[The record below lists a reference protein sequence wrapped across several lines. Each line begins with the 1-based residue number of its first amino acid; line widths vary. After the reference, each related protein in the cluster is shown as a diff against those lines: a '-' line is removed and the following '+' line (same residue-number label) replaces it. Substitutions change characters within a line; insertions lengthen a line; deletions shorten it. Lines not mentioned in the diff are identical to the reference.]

1 MGILILMA
9 TEALQINNLTV
20 RYPLRGGVLGRIQH
34 YFTAVE
40 DFSFSLKTGEI
51 LAVVGESGCG
61 KSSLAQ
67 ALVGLAPWTKGEMTL
82 LGQKYNPASRKD
94 LTLIRRQ
101 MQMVFQDP
109 FSSLNPRQT
118 VSEILMYPLLARGFS
133 RIESTQKIKETL
145 SLVGL
150 SIEALSRFP
159 HAFSGGQRQRIGI
172 ARSLVLSPKI
182 LICDEVTSALDVSVQ
197 AQVIQVLDEIR
208 RHAGISL
215 IFISHD
221 MQVVR
226 ALADNVIV
234 MYLGQIQ
241 EKGSVSQVLSS
252 PKHPY
257 TKALIKS
264 IPTLD
269 REHPPEILE
278 GDWASQGIPQTGCR
292 FAPRCPQKTSLC
304 TEGKIPL
311 EMVDSVLCRCILNR
325 ST

>member
-1 MGILILMA
+1 MSIPMA
-9 TEALQINNLTV
+9 TEALTIENLTV
-20 RYPLRGGVLGRIQH
+20 RYPMRGGVLGRVQQF
-34 YFTAVE
+34 FTAVE
-40 DFSFSLKTGEI
+40 DFSFSLETGEI
-51 LAVVGESGCG
+51 LAIVGESGCG
-61 KSSLAQ
+61 KSTLAQ
-67 ALVGLAPWTKGEMTL
+67 ALVGLAPWTIGKMTL
-82 LGQKYNPASRKD
+82 LGEELKPSSRKD

-133 RIESTQKIKETL
+133 RIESSQKIKETL

-150 SIEALSRFP
+150 STEVLSRFP

-208 RHAGISL
+208 RQAGISL

-234 MYLGQIQ
+234 MYLGQIM
-241 EKGSVSQVLSS
+241 EKGSVSQVLNS

-278 GDWASQGIPQTGCR
+278 GDWATHASPKTGCR
-292 FAPRCPQKTSLC
+292 FAPRCPQRMPHC
-304 TEGKIPL
+304 TEDSIPL
-311 EMVDSVLCRCILNR
+311 DSMDSVLCRCVLGR
-325 ST
+325 PS

>member
-1 MGILILMA
+1 MGS
-9 TEALQINNLTV
+9 EALKINNLTV

-34 YFTAVE
+34 FFTAVE
-40 DFSFSLKTGEI
+40 DFSFSLELGEI

-67 ALVGLAPWTKGEMTL
+67 ALVGLAPWTSGEMNL
-82 LGQKYNPASRKD
+82 LGQKLNPSSHKD

-133 RIESTQKIKETL
+133 RIESMKKIKETF

-150 SIEALSRFP
+150 STEVLSRFP

-208 RHAGISL
+208 RQAGIAL

-234 MYLGQIQ
+234 MYLGQIM
-241 EKGSVSQVLSS
+241 EKGSVSQVLKS
-252 PKHPY
+252 PQHPY

-269 REHPPEILE
+269 RNHPPEILE
-278 GDWASQGIPQTGCR
+278 GDWALQAPPQIGCR
-292 FAPRCPQKTSLC
+292 FAPRCQQKTALC
-304 TEGKIPL
+304 TEASIPL
-311 EMVDSVLCRCILNR
+311 ETKNSVLCRCVLSH
-325 ST
+325 STR